1 MTHDMEPL
9 LPKMMCLLG
18 TKLINKLLTSL
29 SRIQIEGDIDLKVGS
44 TALAWYTLDAEGTR
58 SQHAFASA
66 TVLYED
72 LHACKKEWRKSTHLV
87 TDRIATLS
95 SLAASGV
102 ASKLSRNM
110 VYRLFQNVVDYAD
123 RYRGIQSAVLH
134 GLEAFADIELIADRH
149 GTWHTPPHWIDS
161 VFQMA
166 GFIMNG
172 SDETNTQDFFYITP
186 GWADLRI
193 AKPLESGA
201 PYQSY
206 VRMLPSEEEPNTW
219 EGDIY
224 ALQAGEVVG
233 VCGGIKFR
241 KIPRVLMERL
251 FSAQKSTPQHVS
263 PVGEPSPAPARRT
276 QLSRAPAAVHV
287 ASPIP
292 PVVISTPEPTVVS
305 SSSSTSASLSS
316 SVETPDQQSSS
327 NENDKPRLEV
337 VTNVLNLIARE
348 TGLPLK
354 EFVDDASFAELGID
368 SLMSLVLSEKL
379 LKELGV
385 EVKSSIFLECPTVS
399 EFTEWLTQYR

>member
-1 MTHDMEPL
+1 ML
-9 LPKMMCLLG
+9 RFLG
-18 TKLINKLLTSL
+18 FLGYPNQRLLTSL
-29 SRIQIEGDIDLKVGS
+29 IRIQIEGNIDLTAGS
-44 TALAWYTLDAEGTR
+44 TALAWYTLSADGTR

-66 TVLYED
+66 TVIYED
-72 LHACKKEWRKSTHLV
+72 LHAWQKEWRRTKHLV
-87 TDRIATLS
+87 IGRISTLS
-95 SLAASGV
+95 SLATSGV

-123 RYRGIQSAVLH
+123 RYRGMQSAVLH
-134 GLEAFADIELIADRH
+134 GLEAFADIELVADRH
-149 GTWHTPPHWIDS
+149 GSWHTPPHWIDS

-166 GFIMNG
+166 GFVMNG
-172 SDETNTQDFFYITP
+172 SDETSTRDFFYITP

-193 AKPLESGA
+193 AKPLEAGT

-206 VRMLPSEEEPNTW
+206 VRMFPSEEEPNTW
-219 EGDIY
+219 VGDIY

-241 KIPRVLMERL
+241 KIPRVLMARL
-251 FSAQKSTPQHVS
+251 FSAKEATPQYVQ
-263 PVGEPSPAPARRT
+263 PVGEPKPARRA
-276 QLSRAPAAVHV
+276 QLKRPPAAVHV
-287 ASPIP
+287 TAS
-292 PVVISTPEPTVVS
+292 STPSPADSAPEPTAELS
-305 SSSSTSASLSS
+305 SSSSTPASS
-316 SVETPDQQSSS
+316 SVETASKESSG
-327 NENDKPRLEV
+327 NDTDKPPLEV

-348 TGLPLK
+348 TGLPVK